1 MGGRGGEEAVI
12 RVFKPPA
19 WDDTIR
25 ARREFS
31 GWVPPVG
38 YLPKRLE
45 AKELQLPVRRRVSS
59 T

>member
-45 AKELQLPVRRRVSS
+45 AKELQLPVRRRV
-59 T
+59 